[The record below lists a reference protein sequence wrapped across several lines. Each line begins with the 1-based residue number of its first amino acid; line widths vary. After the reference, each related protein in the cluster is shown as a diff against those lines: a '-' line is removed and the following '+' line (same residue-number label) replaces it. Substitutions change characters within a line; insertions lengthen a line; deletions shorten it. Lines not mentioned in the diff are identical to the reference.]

1 MFENFLLKSNTTRIP
16 PEGNMGPSRTEQ
28 MQFKVTPEERKLI
41 EKSADKQALSVSEY
55 VRAAVLMDMILEGN
69 VGAMKIAVDT
79 IGRKAVQLL
88 RKRADRLS
96 DLGADTVDSQ

>member
-1 MFENFLLKSNTTRIP
+1 
-16 PEGNMGPSRTEQ
+16 MGTSRTEL

-41 EKSADKQALSVSEY
+41 ERCAQKQVLSVSEY

-88 RKRADRLS
+88 RKRADQLS
-96 DLGADTVDSQ
+96 DLGAEAVDSQ

>member
-1 MFENFLLKSNTTRIP
+1 
-16 PEGNMGPSRTEQ
+16 MGPSRTEL
-28 MQFKVTPEERKLI
+28 MQFKVTPKEKELI
-41 EKSADKQALSVSEY
+41 ETFAKKQGDTVSEY

-88 RKRADRLS
+88 NKRAERLS
-96 DLGADTVDSQ
+96 RLGGDATDSQ

>member
-1 MFENFLLKSNTTRIP
+1 
-16 PEGNMGPSRTEQ
+16 
-28 MQFKVTPEERKLI
+28 
-41 EKSADKQALSVSEY
+41 
-55 VRAAVLMDMILEGN
+55 MDMILEGN

-96 DLGADTVDSQ
+96 DLGADADRFTIKEGGER

>member
-1 MFENFLLKSNTTRIP
+1 
-16 PEGNMGPSRTEQ
+16 MGPSRTEL
-28 MQFKVTPEERKLI
+28 MQFKVTPKERELI
-41 EKSADKQALSVSEY
+41 EKCADKQGLSVSEY

-88 RKRADRLS
+88 TKRADRLAK
-96 DLGADTVDSQ
+96 LGADATDSQ

>member
-1 MFENFLLKSNTTRIP
+1 
-16 PEGNMGPSRTEQ
+16 MGPSRTEL

-41 EKSADKQALSVSEY
+41 ERCAQKQGLSVSEY
-55 VRAAVLMDMILEGN
+55 VRAAVIMDMILEGN

-88 RKRADRLS
+88 NKRAERLAK
-96 DLGADTVDSQ
+96 LGADATDSQ

>member
-1 MFENFLLKSNTTRIP
+1 
-16 PEGNMGPSRTEQ
+16 MGPSRTEL

-69 VGAMKIAVDT
+69 VGTMKIAVDT

>member
-1 MFENFLLKSNTTRIP
+1 
-16 PEGNMGPSRTEQ
+16 MGPSRTEL
-28 MQFKVTPEERKLI
+28 MQFKVTPKERELI
-41 EKSADKQALSVSEY
+41 EACAKKQGDTVSEY

-88 RKRADRLS
+88 TKRADRLAK
-96 DLGADTVDSQ
+96 LGADATDSQ

>member
-1 MFENFLLKSNTTRIP
+1 
-16 PEGNMGPSRTEQ
+16 MGPSRTEL
-28 MQFKVTPEERKLI
+28 MQFKVTPKERDLI
-41 EKSADKQALSVSEY
+41 EKCAKKQGLSVSEY
-55 VRAAVLMDMILEGN
+55 VRAAVIMDMILEGN

-96 DLGADTVDSQ
+96 DLGAESTDSQ

>member
-1 MFENFLLKSNTTRIP
+1 
-16 PEGNMGPSRTEQ
+16 MGPSRTEL
-28 MQFKVTPEERKLI
+28 MQFKVTPKEKELI
-41 EKSADKQALSVSEY
+41 ETCAKKQGDTVSEY

-96 DLGADTVDSQ
+96 DVGADAVDSQ

>member
-1 MFENFLLKSNTTRIP
+1 
-16 PEGNMGPSRTEQ
+16 MGPSRTEL

-41 EKSADKQALSVSEY
+41 EKSAYKQALSVSEY

-69 VGAMKIAVDT
+69 VGTMKIAVDT

>member
-1 MFENFLLKSNTTRIP
+1 
-16 PEGNMGPSRTEQ
+16 MGPSRTEL
-28 MQFKVTPEERKLI
+28 MQFKVTPKERELI
-41 EKSADKQALSVSEY
+41 EKCADKQDLSVSEY

-96 DLGADTVDSQ
+96 DLGADTVDAQ

>member
-1 MFENFLLKSNTTRIP
+1 
-16 PEGNMGPSRTEQ
+16 MGPSRTEL
-28 MQFKVTPEERKLI
+28 MQFKVTPKERELI
-41 EKSADKQALSVSEY
+41 EACAKKQGDSVSEY

-96 DLGADTVDSQ
+96 DLGADAVDSQ